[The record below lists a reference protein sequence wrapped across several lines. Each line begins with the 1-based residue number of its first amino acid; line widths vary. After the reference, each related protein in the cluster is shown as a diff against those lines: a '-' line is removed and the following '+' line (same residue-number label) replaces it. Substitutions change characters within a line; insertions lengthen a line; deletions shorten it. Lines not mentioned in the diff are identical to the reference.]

1 MAIAAAGAIVLCLAP
16 SLQAQ
21 ISNYGPKGL
30 PAMTNAMG
38 EKGGQGSTVMPGVL
52 GKVGIEQRL
61 NSAIAAQP
69 HLHG

>member
-1 MAIAAAGAIVLCLAP
+1 MATAGTIVLCLFPP

-38 EKGGQGSTVMPGVL
+38 EKGGQGSTVMPGV
-52 GKVGIEQRL
+52 
-61 NSAIAAQP
+61 
-69 HLHG
+69 HG